1 MAETEHITVAD
12 TSAGPG
18 GTEEPGHPVD
28 LPVVELL
35 TGRGFITGKSGSGK
49 SNTASVV
56 AEKLLDNGFGLLI
69 VDIDGEYYGLKEE
82 YEILH
87 VGGDDECDIQVTADH
102 AGKIASLSLE
112 QNVPIILDVSSFLDE
127 EEAKDLLTQVAKQ
140 LFAKAK
146 KQKQPFL
153 LLVEECHVWSPEK
166 GGMGEVGKLL
176 I

>member
-1 MAETEHITVAD
+1 MPETESITVAEVSD
-12 TSAGPG
+12 GPG
-18 GTEEPGHPVD
+18 GAGRPGTPVD

-87 VGGDDECDIQVTADH
+87 AGADDECDIQVTTDH
-102 AGKIASLSLE
+102 AEKIASLAL
-112 QNVPIILDVSSFLDE
+112 
-127 EEAKDLLTQVAKQ
+127 
-140 LFAKAK
+140 
-146 KQKQPFL
+146 
-153 LLVEECHVWSPEK
+153 
-166 GGMGEVGKLL
+166 
-176 I
+176 